1 MKPPNTRFLTL
12 LTTLAFLGF
21 SVTVIAKGRPSP
33 EVAYTA
39 AMTGEFYFP
48 TMDLTARKKGKSL
61 SGNDTLNMNTE
72 SDAIF
77 KDKCSRLLGEIGE
90 VGSGEVGVVG
100 FDVPNWSISHTK
112 SKGRLDQIH
121 LTMNNL
127 TIYPA
132 PSTNYSQVDFDLH
145 LHGEITEDFLPES
158 GDVDVAHTLTR
169 YMLWAGG
176 RGEEGWFV
184 CNSTGNGMGSWEKLP
199 QEITLTITR
208 TSN

>member
-1 MKPPNTRFLTL
+1 MKIRYLTL
-12 LTTLAFLGF
+12 LTTLVFLGF
-21 SVTVIAKGRPSP
+21 TVSAIAKGGPPKP
-33 EVAYTA
+33 EVVYTA
-39 AMTGEFYFP
+39 VMTGDFNFLE
-48 TMDLTARKKGKSL
+48 MDLTVRKKGKSL
-61 SGNDTLNMNTE
+61 SGNDTLKMNTE
-72 SDAIF
+72 TDAIF
-77 KDKCSRLLGEIGE
+77 KDKCSSLLGEIGE

-145 LHGEITEDFLPES
+145 LHGEIAGDDDFLPES
-158 GDVDVAHTLTR
+158 GNVAHTLTR

-176 RGEEGWFV
+176 HGEEGWFV
-184 CNSTGNGMGSWEKLP
+184 CNSTGNGMDTWEELP

-208 TSN
+208 E

>member
-1 MKPPNTRFLTL
+1 MNTRFLTVL
-12 LTTLAFLGF
+12 ITLTFLGF
-21 SVTVIAKGRPSP
+21 SVTVIAKGRTNP
-33 EVAYTA
+33 EVVYTA
-39 AMTGEFYFP
+39 VMAGNFNFP
-48 TMDLTARKKGKSL
+48 TMELTARKKGKSL
-61 SGNDTLNMNTE
+61 SGNDTLKMNTDT
-72 SDAIF
+72 DAIF
-77 KDKCSRLLGEIGE
+77 KDKCSDLLGE
-90 VGSGEVGVVG
+90 VAPDEVGVVG

-145 LHGEITEDFLPES
+145 LHGEIGELDDFLPDART
-158 GDVDVAHTLTR
+158 GYVDHTLTN

-184 CNSTGNGMGSWEKLP
+184 CNSTGNGIDTWLDLP
-199 QEITLTITR
+199 ADLTLTITR
-208 TSN
+208 KP